1 LDGQRLNQLVLLAL
15 VVRELLQPMVDKQ
28 LMADWLQAAV
38 VQAVLVLVQAVV
50 QAVEQAA
57 QVQMDLFGV

>member
-1 LDGQRLNQLVLLAL
+1 
-15 VVRELLQPMVDKQ
+15 MVDKQ